1 MARRPSGFVPL
12 SSLTGKKAS
21 PHALLAEIRRI
32 YFATTRRTIDH
43 DVLHAIELLKALP
56 TEAER
61 EKATVYMEGLAEM
74 QKEWRRSGPSSR
86 SRR

>member
-1 MARRPSGFVPL
+1 VPL
-12 SSLTGKKAS
+12 SSLTGTKGS
-21 PHALLAEIRRI
+21 PRALLAEIRAI
-32 YFATTRRTIDH
+32 YFATTRQTIDH

-74 QKEWRRSGPSSR
+74 QKEWRRSGPPAG
-86 SRR
+86 RRR